1 MAKMCPNG
9 HEVNDNVRFCPI
21 CGAEVSS
28 GGSRFCKKCGN
39 ERLGTENFCS
49 KCGTP
54 FEGAST
60 LRTNNITYN
69 GNETN
74 NSSKM
79 KIILPI
85 VIGVVL
91 LALIGGGWYYW
102 NLTQKANS
110 LLTIETVIDLYKNTN
125 KEHIRQVLKDNGYS
139 LFKSEDESE
148 YWTKN
153 VQLKAVTT
161 YNGDTV
167 YEPIEK
173 KGGSVS
179 IYGNEYISI
188 SVSVYA
194 DEDFKEWEKQLQKLG
209 YKEEKYGDD
218 LPEEDGWTAL
228 GAHGNLCRLYKDSKG
243 NSVEFMKDGDG
254 HPGYDVYDVSTNE
267 SE

>member
-1 MAKMCPNG
+1 MCPNG
-9 HEVNDNVRFCPI
+9 HEVNDHVRFCPT

-28 GGSRFCKKCGN
+28 GESRFCKKCGN
-39 ERLGTENFCS
+39 KRLGTENFCS

-54 FEGAST
+54 FDGVST
-60 LRTNNITYN
+60 LSANNTIYN

-74 NSSKM
+74 TTSNL

-102 NLTQKANS
+102 NLTQKVNS
-110 LLTIETVIDLYKNTN
+110 LLTIETIIDLYKNTN

-161 YNGDTV
+161 YNGDTF

-173 KGGSVS
+173 KGGCVS

-188 SVSVYA
+188 SVSVYFFPFA
-194 DEDFKEWEKQLQKLG
+194 ASQIIFSL
-209 YKEEKYGDD
+209 
-218 LPEEDGWTAL
+218 AL
-228 GAHGNLCRLYKDSKG
+228 LLKHSPIL
-243 NSVEFMKDGDG
+243 
-254 HPGYDVYDVSTNE
+254 
-267 SE
+267 